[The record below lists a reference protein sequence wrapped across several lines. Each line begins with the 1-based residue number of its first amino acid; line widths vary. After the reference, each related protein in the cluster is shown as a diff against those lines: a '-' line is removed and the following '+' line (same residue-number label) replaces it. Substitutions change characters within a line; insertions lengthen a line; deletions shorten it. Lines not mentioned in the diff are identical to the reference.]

1 MSMPVLMLKS
11 KKYID
16 AVIMNRIADGFAT
29 LIGVKW
35 MKPATTITAVK
46 KT

>member
-1 MSMPVLMLKS
+1 MPVLMLKS

-16 AVIMNRIADGFAT
+16 AVIMNKIAEGFDT
-29 LIGVKW
+29 PIGVRW
-35 MKPATTITAVK
+35 MKPATTITAAK